1 MNATEIYEALC
12 VLAKDLYDECTRRLN
27 SVPHQN
33 KTERKALLL
42 EQGMYS
48 LSLRAG
54 LMYMTLSEDKAR
66 DVVKVR
72 QGVFERITKES
83 YPEIYSRYQGLDDDE
98 KQRMVSALQGEVF
111 LRTQTYNK
119 DMAELEYAQSKGLY
133 DKVFEL
139 KIKTGA
145 LENVFNTWSDWRREN
160 GIYPNVRL
168 EACDGEQS

>member
-12 VLAKDLYDECTRRLN
+12 ELAKSLYDECTQRLN
-27 SVPHQN
+27 SVPYQN

-66 DVVKVR
+66 DVIKVR
-72 QGVFERITKES
+72 QTVFERLTKEF
-83 YPEIYSRYQGLDDDE
+83 YPEIYSQYEGLNDDE
-98 KQRMVSALQGEVF
+98 KQHMVSALQGEVF
-111 LRTQTYNK
+111 LRTQTYRK
-119 DMAELEYAQSKGLY
+119 DMAELEYAQNAGLH

-139 KIKTGA
+139 RIKTGA
-145 LENVFNTWSDWRREN
+145 LENVFNTWKAWRREN

-168 EACDGEQS
+168 EVCNGEQT

>member
-12 VLAKDLYDECTRRLN
+12 VLAKSLYDECTQRLN

-42 EQGMYS
+42 EQGMYG

-54 LMYMTLSEDKAR
+54 LMYMTLSDDKAR
-66 DVVKVR
+66 DVIKVR
-72 QGVFERITKES
+72 QIVFERITKEE
-83 YPEIYSRYQGLDDDE
+83 YPQIYSQYEMMCDEE
-98 KQRMVSALQGEVF
+98 KQCMVSALQGEVF

-119 DMAELEYAQSKGLY
+119 DIAELEYAQSKGLC

-168 EACDGEQS
+168 EGCDGEQS

>member
-12 VLAKDLYDECTRRLN
+12 VLAKDLYDECTGRLN
-27 SVPHQN
+27 TVTHQN

-66 DVVKVR
+66 DVIKVR

-83 YPEIYSRYQGLDDDE
+83 YPEIYSLYEGLDEDE

-111 LRTQTYNK
+111 LRTQTYSK
-119 DMAELEYAQSKGLY
+119 DMAELEYAQSNGLC

-145 LENVFNTWSDWRREN
+145 LKNVFSAWKAWRIET
-160 GIYPNVRL
+160 GIYPDVCL
-168 EACDGEQS
+168 EAGYDE